1 MGYHDA
7 LGSRGRTRG
16 EDQLC
21 RILRENLRG
30 GRRRGCMQIYLAQ
43 TPAGSVQSA
52 CGRRDITANQHQPRV
67 NHLLRVAHHLGGGAV
82 VDRNDD
88 ASVEQAAPECGD
100 PFRTR
105 LGPDDN
111 FIAFAD
117 GLAPQPLSEGAAG
130 ACDLVVAIAP
140 APVSVVVNDVLGV
153 NVGEFVNRSS
163 SVRLTAL
170 DEGLAG
176 SSATR
181 IAGRGRAASSDI
193 VVNPDQGKGAMVPNA
208 TLAGPDHFFFCAGL
222 AFALALRGTALDFDG
237 AAALRA
243 FPRALRATGRPF
255 FLPLASSSRVL
266 PERFDF
272 SCPRTIS

>member
-1 MGYHDA
+1 MHYVPAHHFEHLRNANQERDAAAANLPHHLLRTIAAHQNQHSGQHRREKHRQCLSEHVAQWKQVQEAQRKQRADITAILPDLAPNRLEIGCEVAMGYHDA
-7 LGSRGRTRG
+7 LGGRRRTRC

-67 NHLLRVAHHLGGGAV
+67 NHPLRVAHHLGGGAV
-82 VDRNDD
+82 VDRHDD

-100 PFRTR
+100 PLRTR

-140 APVSVVVNDVLGV
+140 TPVPVVVNDILRV
-153 NVGEFVNRSS
+153 NVSEFVKQ
-163 SVRLTAL
+163 VEQCAI
-170 DEGLAG
+170 D
-176 SSATR
+176 
-181 IAGRGRAASSDI
+181 RA
-193 VVNPDQGKGAMVPNA
+193 
-208 TLAGPDHFFFCAGL
+208 
-222 AFALALRGTALDFDG
+222 R
-237 AAALRA
+237 
-243 FPRALRATGRPF
+243 
-255 FLPLASSSRVL
+255 
-266 PERFDF
+266 
-272 SCPRTIS
+272 